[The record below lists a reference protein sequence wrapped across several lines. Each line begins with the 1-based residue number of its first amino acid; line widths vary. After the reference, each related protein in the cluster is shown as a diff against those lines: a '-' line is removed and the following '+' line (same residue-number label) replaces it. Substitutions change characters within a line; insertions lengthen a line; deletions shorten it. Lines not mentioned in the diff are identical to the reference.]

1 LKENRGQENKEAR
14 RRRRRRG
21 WEEEEEE
28 VGREEGWA
36 VLKVEEM
43 GYQLWFFDSL
53 LRNLL
58 LL

>member
-1 LKENRGQENKEAR
+1 LKKAGDR
-14 RRRRRRG
+14 RTKKQQ
-21 WEEEEEE
+21 EEEEE

>member
-1 LKENRGQENKEAR
+1 MRTKKQEED
-14 RRRRRRG
+14 
-21 WEEEEEE
+21 EEEE

>member
-1 LKENRGQENKEAR
+1 LKKTGDGRTKKQ
-14 RRRRRRG
+14 
-21 WEEEEEE
+21 EEEE
-28 VGREEGWA
+28 VGREEEWA

>member
-1 LKENRGQENKEAR
+1 LKKTGGGRTKKQ
-14 RRRRRRG
+14 
-21 WEEEEEE
+21 EEEE